1 MLLQDLALV
10 IKNHVSPAIAQRF
23 VKEYRRRCVS
33 ATKEQSQNAVTERFE
48 NSNYS
53 AVYLKDTHE
62 LYSVAVDLQQ
72 QALQQWLQH
81 LSQFQSFHVDL
92 LRENL
97 RYPHNVRILKYSPGQ
112 FIHPH
117 SDWNYY
123 THASITLNLSDSYQ
137 GGDFVFFNGR
147 YRIKLELG
155 DALVFPADPFW
166 VHEVEPITN
175 GERYSL
181 NSFIKSVPW
190 EEGKDAELVIR
201 EKYRNSRKFIF

>member
-10 IKNHVSPAIAQRF
+10 IKNHVSPETAQRF
-23 VKEYRRRCVS
+23 IREYRRRCVT
-33 ATKEQSQNAVTERFE
+33 ATKEQSQNAVTELLD

-53 AVYLKDTHE
+53 VVSLKETHE
-62 LYSVAVDLQQ
+62 LYSLAVDLQQ
-72 QALQQWLQH
+72 QALQQWLEY
-81 LSQFQSFHVDL
+81 LSQFQSFHTDL

-97 RYPHNVRILKYSPGQ
+97 RYPHNIRILKYSPGQ

-123 THASITLNLSDSYQ
+123 THASVTLNLSHNYQ

-155 DALVFPADPFW
+155 DALIFPADPFW
-166 VHEVEPITN
+166 VHSVDPIIS

-181 NSFIKSVPW
+181 NSFIKSIPW
-190 EEGKDAELVIR
+190 EDAKHQELLIR